1 MEDESIIINGN
12 ELQWTF
18 GAMKKFERDSRAI
31 LKRMD
36 IKLEQKNERGLSV
49 PIPVHTGSILAAF
62 GKVSEIMEVAIAA
75 ATGLSSLDGKKG
87 EPSEA
92 SQAIDDYLEAGGSLE
107 ELQHGVYQ
115 AYLEKNDPSSIPL
128 WQENIARARR
138 MEEIER
144 EISKTAL
151 AEAEEKL
158 KKISGSKSTGS
169 ASSS

>member
-1 MEDESIIINGN
+1 
-12 ELQWTF
+12 
-18 GAMKKFERDSRAI
+18 MKKFERDSRAI

-36 IKLEQKNERGLSV
+36 IRLEQKNERGQV
-49 PIPVHTGSILAAF
+49 VTIPVHTGSILAAF
-62 GKVSEIMEVAIAA
+62 GKISDIMEAAIAA

-92 SQAIDDYLEAGGSLE
+92 SQAIDAYLDAGGSLE
-107 ELQHGVYQ
+107 ELQAGIYQ
-115 AYLEKNDPSSIPL
+115 AYLEKNDPSSIEI

-144 EISKTAL
+144 EIGKTAL

-158 KKISGSKSTGS
+158 KKISGSKSTES